1 MGGGDRLKTP
11 ATARSNRPPIDTS
24 IDLAFALRRKEPFRP
39 RYELQDMTAFV
50 SALASCTNPSAMDE
64 FILLCA
70 REVHVKEKLTK
81 ILEFRYSEDTFRQLA
96 TPLLKVFTSDSV
108 LHSPHATNVKVLLRL
123 VFSCPLFFKRILGV
137 LEGDFVSRDLRDT
150 AASHLS
156 KLLLILVKKLPHD
169 APLDDDFYSLICR
182 FRDWCK
188 QVSLTQ
194 IADNAEEAL
203 VFCEEEEPSRRP
215 SSSTASKFVDYS
227 VDVAPRKTRRIV
239 EVTDAFA
246 LGPRHDN
253 DAENINDIQVL
264 PTDQEMRCAESPF
277 LPLHPHS
284 DAPLTDHI
292 AFYFRLMREDA
303 LAQMRRG
310 LQWWLDPSVD
320 RRVQQK
326 RHMGDIP
333 RLHVTMDIQ
342 MSKLHGSIFKGV
354 MFQLSAPQPWQ
365 NKTKRQLT
373 ELWERDRRYG
383 VGSLVCIATQ
393 VRVEPE
399 EVPPEE
405 EADLFPR
412 QAPMVCQDL
421 IFATVAERDIHLL
434 SQEKEFS
441 ISVKLIKPEETGK
454 VMRAMSHGR
463 NVLIEVHSLFFTG
476 YEPIL
481 RALHQKADGISPLLE
496 TCLYSTST
504 AAWAMKPAYLDRPTY
519 NFQFL
524 RQNALVTHLQAVEND
539 LILDGSQIDAFSAA
553 MTEQVCLIQGPPGT
567 GKSYVGARIVQGILS
582 QPVSFGPILVVC
594 YTNHALDQFL
604 EGLIEDKIVPLSSI
618 VRIGGRS
625 KSDILAP
632 CTLHELRKK
641 RSESREE
648 SKRFWNIKC
657 ICKEIEVNTLDQFTP
672 EASESQFLKWLSHTY
687 RDEYEKICG
696 ILRDNDGFE
705 SQGGQNAQKKRFA
718 KWKKGKIRD
727 NAMWQLSLEER
738 EQLLRSWQHEHADI
752 RNHRHNSNLKAYQ
765 NYVDEI
771 AEINNAQTLRLLRQ
785 AKIVGMTTTG
795 CAMHQNLVGC
805 LAPKVIICEE
815 AGEVLEAHLLSCIS
829 SGTEHLIQIGDHKQL
844 RPLVSEFKLSVV
856 ANNGYNLDMSMF
868 ERLVVNS
875 GAPIVTLQTQRR
887 MAPPICDLIRLT
899 LYLALRNDPVVESY
913 PPLRGF
919 SHSLWFMDHNF
930 SEVENDV
937 SHVNVEEANMTVQL
951 AVYALR
957 QGYRDIAVLTPYLG
971 QLVVLRNRLQEM
983 HIWSAIDEQDE
994 DALQDLEDLDE
1005 ESVKPNMVLKRA
1017 RDCLRLATVDNF
1029 QGNEAQLVIVSTVRS
1044 NQKGQTGFL
1053 KVFNRVNVMLSR
1065 AKHAMILLG
1074 SASTIRRSK
1083 NAEMFNKVLDILEDK
1098 NLLGPYIDLKCQNH
1112 GAETRVTSAQDMQRL
1127 VPHGGCQQ
1135 PCDARLPCGH
1145 ACNKLCHCDDRDHV
1159 TTKCLECT
1167 KAFDSCGHL
1176 CKQKCFEKCVCSEI
1190 FPHVDLP
1197 CGHVASNIR
1206 CTALANG
1213 KWPKCQTN
1221 VAVTIPLCGHE
1232 MIVRRFWKIFPVEL
1246 SVVVREFASIVALNP
1261 AINAAHIRVIN
1272 MLVCANIHVNVYY
1285 CVVMP
1290 AQRFAIPPTNA
1301 LHAQRC
1307 VRRCACIQNAEN
1319 CAKNLVHRVP
1329 SHACGGASTKMS
1341 VAHYLVDLLAFDYH
1355 VIFDATNYSSVAI
1368 SVQGSAVKIASMV
1381 DMIMHVTLED
1391 HDPDESPLVQ
1401 LTCGHAFTIETLDG
1415 YLEFTKYYSQT
1426 PIGAWSEVI
1435 PLTLQTIDAQRK
1447 GCPLCRQPISDVR
1460 RYGRVLNFQQVF
1472 AAEQKYLFKMG
1483 QLVQTSTQKRATW
1496 FESRGKNH
1504 LNAVKGLGP
1513 SPSQEMAVK
1522 EMHYLCGQLQNL
1534 NLNSYRNTM
1543 QSSGRIRV
1551 QCEYLEVLIEV
1562 LTFALEDV
1570 NSHREVE
1577 DDKLIDTRKYIQVV
1591 LDEAKSIEGT
1601 CRAMCKDVSSF
1612 RSEGHLL
1619 VLSMKFRL
1627 ILVQDLRAKPDDK
1640 KLILA
1645 EMEDVTKTCSTQ
1657 VPSEYFDQSLELLQR
1672 AKKTNDG
1679 LTKEE
1684 KEEILKFLLAL
1695 RLIGILASE
1704 AIGRY
1709 ACPNGHPYVIT
1720 ECGGAMQES
1729 NCPECGA
1736 AIGGSGHNLLSNKQ
1750 TAETFFNSQ

>member
-39 RYELQDMTAFV
+39 RYEIQDMTAFV

-81 ILEFRYSEDTFRQLA
+81 ILEFRYTEDTFRQLA

-194 IADNAEEAL
+194 FADNAEEAL
-203 VFCEEEEPSRRP
+203 VFCEEEVPSRRP

-227 VDVAPRKTRRIV
+227 VDVAPRKARRIV
-239 EVTDAFA
+239 EVADAFA

-253 DAENINDIQVL
+253 DAENIDDIQVL

-496 TCLYSTST
+496 TCLYSTNT

-524 RQNALVTHLQAVEND
+524 VKPGCQTNLRQVEARDKNALVAHLHAVEND

-625 KSDILAP
+625 KSDILAN
-632 CTLHELRKK
+632 CTLHELRNK

-657 ICKEIEVNTLDQFTP
+657 KCKEIEVNTLDQFTP

-687 RDEYEKICG
+687 RDEFEKICG

-705 SQGGQNAQKKRFA
+705 SQGGQNAQKKRFT

-727 NAMWQLSLEER
+727 NAMWQLPLEER
-738 EQLLRSWQHEHADI
+738 EQLLRAWQHEHADI
-752 RNHRHNSNLKAYQ
+752 RNHRHNLNLKAYQ

-771 AEINNAQTLRLLRQ
+771 AEITNAQTLRLLRQ

-899 LYLALRNDPVVESY
+899 LYSALRDDPVVESY
-913 PPLRGF
+913 PPLRG
-919 SHSLWFMDHNF
+919 
-930 SEVENDV
+930 EVENDV

-1005 ESVKPNMVLKRA
+1005 ENVKPNMVLKRA
-1017 RDCLRLATVDNF
+1017 RDCVRLATVDNF

-1083 NAEMFNKVLDILEDK
+1083 NAEMFNKVLDILQDK
-1098 NLLGPYIDLKCQNH
+1098 NL
-1112 GAETRVTSAQDMQRL
+1112 
-1127 VPHGGCQQ
+1127 
-1135 PCDARLPCGH
+1135 
-1145 ACNKLCHCDDRDHV
+1145 
-1159 TTKCLECT
+1159 
-1167 KAFDSCGHL
+1167 F
-1176 CKQKCFEKCVCSEI
+1176 
-1190 FPHVDLP
+1190 
-1197 CGHVASNIR
+1197 
-1206 CTALANG
+1206 
-1213 KWPKCQTN
+1213 
-1221 VAVTIPLCGHE
+1221 
-1232 MIVRRFWKIFPVEL
+1232 
-1246 SVVVREFASIVALNP
+1246 
-1261 AINAAHIRVIN
+1261 
-1272 MLVCANIHVNVYY
+1272 
-1285 CVVMP
+1285 
-1290 AQRFAIPPTNA
+1290 
-1301 LHAQRC
+1301 
-1307 VRRCACIQNAEN
+1307 
-1319 CAKNLVHRVP
+1319 
-1329 SHACGGASTKMS
+1329 
-1341 VAHYLVDLLAFDYH
+1341 
-1355 VIFDATNYSSVAI
+1355 VAI
-1368 SVQGSAVKIASMV
+1368 GM
-1381 DMIMHVTLED
+1381 T
-1391 HDPDESPLVQ
+1391 
-1401 LTCGHAFTIETLDG
+1401 
-1415 YLEFTKYYSQT
+1415 
-1426 PIGAWSEVI
+1426 
-1435 PLTLQTIDAQRK
+1435 QR
-1447 GCPLCRQPISDVR
+1447 
-1460 RYGRVLNFQQVF
+1460 
-1472 AAEQKYLFKMG
+1472 
-1483 QLVQTSTQKRATW
+1483 
-1496 FESRGKNH
+1496 
-1504 LNAVKGLGP
+1504 
-1513 SPSQEMAVK
+1513 
-1522 EMHYLCGQLQNL
+1522 
-1534 NLNSYRNTM
+1534 
-1543 QSSGRIRV
+1543 
-1551 QCEYLEVLIEV
+1551 
-1562 LTFALEDV
+1562 
-1570 NSHREVE
+1570 
-1577 DDKLIDTRKYIQVV
+1577 
-1591 LDEAKSIEGT
+1591 
-1601 CRAMCKDVSSF
+1601 
-1612 RSEGHLL
+1612 
-1619 VLSMKFRL
+1619 
-1627 ILVQDLRAKPDDK
+1627 
-1640 KLILA
+1640 
-1645 EMEDVTKTCSTQ
+1645 
-1657 VPSEYFDQSLELLQR
+1657 
-1672 AKKTNDG
+1672 
-1679 LTKEE
+1679 
-1684 KEEILKFLLAL
+1684 
-1695 RLIGILASE
+1695 
-1704 AIGRY
+1704 
-1709 ACPNGHPYVIT
+1709 
-1720 ECGGAMQES
+1720 
-1729 NCPECGA
+1729 
-1736 AIGGSGHNLLSNKQ
+1736 
-1750 TAETFFNSQ
+1750 